1 MKSLFVLNNPPYGTE
16 RCYNALRLASAL
28 LKNNLGSTRAISRID
43 PDDARQGARL
53 RGSHTGLKRKHL
65 D

>member
-1 MKSLFVLNNPPYGTE
+1 MKSLFVLNNPPYNTE

-28 LKNNLGSTRAISRID
+28 LKNDLGSTGAISRID